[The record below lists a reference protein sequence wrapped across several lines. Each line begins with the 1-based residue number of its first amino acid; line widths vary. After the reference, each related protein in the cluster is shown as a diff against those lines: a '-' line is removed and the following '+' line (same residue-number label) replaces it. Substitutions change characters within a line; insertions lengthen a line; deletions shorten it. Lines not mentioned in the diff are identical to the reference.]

1 MSTSKIGQTGNATKW
16 NAISLFFKQGLRL
29 SSNIILTRL
38 LSPEIF
44 GLMALVNMIMQALT
58 MLSDIGLRPSLIRS
72 QREDDDF
79 VLTAW
84 TLQVVRGVVIWLI
97 VCTVAWPASIFF
109 NQESLSYIL
118 PISGLIALFM
128 GLNSISIVLAQK
140 HLNYKRI
147 TLFEI
152 TTSVLGLLLMTALA
166 YEYRNVWSLVIGGV
180 FTTALMTVFSF
191 VFLPSI
197 KHRFRWE
204 PGTVRE
210 LFHFGKWVFLSTAL
224 AFFVMQFD
232 KIALGKL
239 ATMETL
245 GLYSIAM
252 VWASIPK
259 LIVDQ
264 LANRIF
270 FPVIAELYRNNKLDE
285 IKTLRKEI
293 LVITS
298 VTAIFLIVTGQSI
311 IELMYTDDYVGAGI
325 ILIILGAL
333 AWFETIDSL
342 NTQILLTIG
351 RPKDKILSQLISL
364 LIFSVLIVP
373 AYNYLGVIGIALLA
387 VFTVMIRAFINNFQL
402 NKHNFNF
409 IQSDLYLSIIVIIT
423 GSSIHIFIANS
434 FNNVNSF
441 WMVTVSSL
449 ISVCIL
455 AVIISRQK
463 FILELLV
470 KNK

>member
-1 MSTSKIGQTGNATKW
+1 MSTSKIDKTGNATKW

-29 SSNIILTRL
+29 SSNLILTRL

-79 VLTAW
+79 LLTAW

-97 VCTVAWPASIFF
+97 VCAVAWPASIFF

-128 GLNSISIVLAQK
+128 GFNSIAIVLAQK

-152 TTSVLGLLLMTALA
+152 TTSVLGLLLMTTLA

-191 VFLPSI
+191 IFLPSI
-197 KHRFRWE
+197 KHRFRWD

-239 ATMETL
+239 ATIEAL

-285 IKTLRKEI
+285 IKILRKEI

-298 VTAIFLIVTGQSI
+298 IIAIFLIVTGKNI
-311 IELMYTDDYVGAGI
+311 IELMYTTDYVGAGI
-325 ILIILGAL
+325 ILVILGAL

-351 RPKDKILSQLISL
+351 RPKDKIISQLVSL
-364 LIFSVLIVP
+364 LIFSILIVP
-373 AYNYLGVIGIALLA
+373 AFNYLSVMGVALLA
-387 VFTVMIRAFINNFQL
+387 VFTVMVRAFINNFQL
-402 NKHNFNF
+402 LKHGFHLINT
-409 IQSDLYLSIIVIIT
+409 DLLLSSVVIIAG
-423 GSSIHIFIANS
+423 GSINIFIEKSFKEANS
-434 FNNVNSF
+434 
-441 WMVTVSSL
+441 L
-449 ISVCIL
+449 LIL
-455 AVIISRQK
+455 ALYSIFSAILFV
-463 FILELLV
+463 FIFSKQQFIRKILF
-470 KNK
+470 KK